1 MDNSYLFL
9 HSEWTDTCILENNN
23 LIKRTNI
30 ENEYGTYKIEK
41 YKETTNKII
50 IKWNNWLN
58 QNIFI
63 LNKKDNSYYEE
74 EFYSNYI
81 DNYTLKNI
89 HLIHNEWNDTCILN
103 DSLQI
108 IFKKND
114 IKEIGNFYFEN
125 NNLIIN
131 WYNWGKENFIYF
143 NNKYYEK
150 NYDMEKAQLEQEIE
164 NKRLE
169 QEIQK
174 KLTIKFIEKQKFK
187 NINNKYFTDS
197 YLEKNKIKEIKN
209 NEETKNNEVFRKLQT
224 PASPLSGQALQG
236 SAEKKENIAKIY
248 TKYYIYNFDLNKS
261 NFDIVEKLTELKF
274 SYLNI
279 DNIKKKSEYFNFSQN
294 EISNLFFSL
303 ELPFVINEKKEK
315 RSLTLVEWG
324 YPPFGGGE
332 NWMLTFNHMLHKN
345 NYDNYLLC
353 FSDPFKKEY
362 FSEIKLIELEHVK
375 IIQMPKDILLIIK
388 LVKLINP
395 NFINHQGINR
405 LYFMKI
411 ANLLNIPFLT
421 GFCFWDD
428 IVVLDNP
435 NMNID
440 MINNTKLKPSQNF
453 NFILENSYTYVAS
466 KFVNEIIN
474 KIYNI
479 NLDII
484 ETISSKEEFI
494 VDVNFNDYNKFNE
507 RKYVTLINCHY
518 NKGGYL
524 IKYLTENLDYNIALQ
539 FVYTEHDENI
549 NCNFIEGC
557 INERN
562 EINNINI
569 FIPNK
574 INIKDIYKNTRIIL
588 IPSLCDET
596 FCRVGYEAM
605 VNKIPIISTKSG
617 NLKYLLN
624 GYAIFIDNIN
634 LPEWKNNIENLY
646 FIKEKINNFSLNKSI
661 SNLNDE
667 IIEQKII
674 KKIET
679 ITISKYKNNP
689 NNIGIIIPWADQGL
703 GIQGREY
710 YLSLKDLGY
719 NPYIF
724 SFKPYHGNK
733 KNNYLQTYKSEW
745 NYENITYSKNYRE
758 EIKYEEILDFIYH
771 NKIKKIIIIEAN
783 LIHIF
788 KIASLLKI
796 LNIKIYI
803 VVNIECINII
813 ELKYHNIFD
822 KIITNNN
829 CSKLIISQIYE
840 NKTEYLG
847 FHLNHPYFKDIVK
860 KNELDFKN
868 LKFCCIGGLNS
879 ISRKNIDKI
888 IQFFYSLYQE
898 NIFINWTLNIYIQD
912 VEIPDI
918 KNKYKC
924 NKINYIIK
932 YLSYKE
938 IITALVDNDI
948 FIHLGNQ
955 EGLGIGF
962 YESLYCGTP
971 IISLNWYPNNEIIKD
986 NINGWLIDCKYNNIG
1001 DYCLINKA
1009 IVDEENIKNKIIK
1022 IMYDISSTEKIIKNT
1037 IKNKELIINEN
1048 KKKFYENFKRII
1060 N

>member
-9 HSEWTDTCILENNN
+9 HPEWTDVCILENNN

-30 ENEYGTYKIEK
+30 ENEYGSYKIEK
-41 YKETTNKII
+41 YKIT
-50 IKWNNWLN
+50 IKWNNWPNENL
-58 QNIFI
+58 FI
-63 LNKKDNSYYEE
+63 LNKEDKSYYEE
-74 EFYSNYI
+74 EFYNNYI
-81 DNYTLKNI
+81 NNYSLKNI
-89 HLIHNEWNDTCILN
+89 DLIHNEWNDTCILN
-103 DSLQI
+103 NNLKI

-114 IKEIGNFYFEN
+114 IREMGNFYFEN
-125 NNLIIN
+125 NNLIID
-131 WYNWGKENFIYF
+131 WSNWGKETFIYF
-143 NNKYYEK
+143 DNKYYEK
-150 NYDMEKAQLEQEIE
+150 NYDIEKVKLEQKLEKERFE
-164 NKRLE
+164 NKKIINEKLE
-169 QEIQK
+169 KE
-174 KLTIKFIEKQKFK
+174 KLKIIGKQKFK
-187 NINNKYFTDS
+187 HINNEYFSTT
-197 YLEKNKIKEIKN
+197 YLEKNKDEKDEKN
-209 NEETKNNEVFRKLQT
+209 
-224 PASPLSGQALQG
+224 
-236 SAEKKENIAKIY
+236 EKDEKDEKDNVNIY
-248 TKYYIYNFDLNKS
+248 TKYYIHNFELNNSKS
-261 NFDIVEKLTELKF
+261 DITSKISKLKF
-274 SYLNI
+274 NYVNL
-279 DNIKKKSEYFNFSQN
+279 DNIINKKEQFHFSQN
-294 EISNLFFSL
+294 EIMNLFFSL
-303 ELPFVINEKKEK
+303 ELPFIINEKKGK
-315 RSLTLVEWG
+315 RSITLVEWG

-332 NWMLTFNHMLHKN
+332 NWMLTFNNILHKN
-345 NYDNYLLC
+345 NYDTYLLC

-362 FSEIKLIELEHVK
+362 FTEMKLIELEYVK
-375 IIQMPKDILLIIK
+375 IIQIPKDIMLIIK

-395 NFINHQGINR
+395 DFINHQGINR
-405 LYFMKI
+405 LYFLKI

-428 IVVLDNP
+428 IVIMDNP

-440 MINNTKLKPSQNF
+440 MMNNKKLKPSENF
-453 NFILENSYTYVAS
+453 KHILENSYTYVAS

-479 NLDII
+479 NLDVI
-484 ETISSKEEFI
+484 ETISSKEEYL
-494 VDVNFNDYNKFNE
+494 VDFDFNDIKKFNE

-524 IKYLTENLDYNIALQ
+524 LKYLCQNLDPNIALQ
-539 FVYTEHDENI
+539 FVYTEHDGNI
-549 NCNFIEGC
+549 TIDFIQEC

-569 FIPNK
+569 LIPQK

-605 VNKIPIISTKSG
+605 SNKIPIISTKSG

-634 LPEWKNNIENLY
+634 LLDWKNNIENLY
-646 FIKEKINNFSLNKSI
+646 FIKEKIYNFSTASKRVFSDDEYTGKYINNI
-661 SNLNDE
+661 NDK
-667 IIEQKII
+667 IIE
-674 KKIET
+674 KKIMKKLET
-679 ITISKYKNNP
+679 INESKYKNNS
-689 NNIGIIIPWADQGL
+689 NNIGIIIPWVDQGL

-710 YLSLKDLGY
+710 YINLKELGY
-719 NPYIF
+719 EPYIF

-733 KNNYLQTYKSEW
+733 INNYLQNYKSEW
-745 NYENITYSKNYRE
+745 DYENVTYSKNYRE
-758 EIKYEEILDFIYH
+758 DIKYEEILDFIYQ
-771 NKIKKIIIIEAN
+771 NKIKKVIIIEAN

-788 KIASLLKI
+788 NIVALLKI
-796 LNIKIYI
+796 LNIEVYI
-803 VVNIECINII
+803 VVNIECININ
-813 ELKYHNIFD
+813 ELKYHNLFN

-829 CSKLIISQIYE
+829 SSKIIISQIYE

-847 FHLNHPYFKDIVK
+847 FHLNHPYFKENIKKDIV
-860 KNELDFKN
+860 DFKN

-888 IQFFYSLYQE
+888 IQFFYSLYEE

-912 VEIPDI
+912 VEIPEII
-918 KNKYKC
+918 KKYKC
-924 NKINYIIK
+924 DKINYIIK

-938 IITALVDNDI
+938 IISNLVKNDI

-971 IISLNWYPNNEIIKD
+971 IISLNWYPNNEIITD
-986 NINGWLIDCKYNNIG
+986 NVNGWLIDCKYDNINEK
-1001 DYCLINKA
+1001 CLINKG
-1009 IVDEENIKNKIIK
+1009 IVDSENIKNKIIK

-1037 IKNKELIINEN
+1037 LKNKEELFNEN
-1048 KKKFYENFKRII
+1048 KKKFFENFKKIL